1 MLALARRS
9 AGALVLLAA
18 LVGFASDA
26 TAQSAEPVFPP
37 ASRIGIVP
45 PPGFVVSATFL
56 GYQHNDKQANI
67 LMAELPSVA
76 YEALEKEVAAELERN
91 PGTQRRDMQLKDGG
105 TGFLLNGVQQGP
117 QGPVLKW
124 TMVAKAHDV
133 TAVVTALVPE
143 ALKEVLSE
151 EAVRTSFATLT
162 VRTSVPVAEQ
172 LSVLPFTLNELS
184 GFRIVRVQPGSAAM
198 LTDGP
203 KDEVEPSQQPLF
215 LVSAVPS
222 PVPPLPEREN
232 LARRF
237 VGEIPGLKDVRLV
250 RSEALRVLGQQGHEI
265 IVEAKDAKT
274 GDDLTSVQWL
284 RFGSGAL
291 MRIVGIARKDAWE
304 KTFPRFRAVRD
315 GIEQK

>member
-1 MLALARRS
+1 LA
-9 AGALVLLAA
+9 
-18 LVGFASDA
+18 GFVADA

-76 YEALEKEVAAELERN
+76 YEALEKEIAAELERN

-105 TGFLLNGVQQGP
+105 TGFLLTGVQQGP
-117 QGPVLKW
+117 QGPVLRW

-172 LSVLPFTLNELS
+172 LSVLPFTLSELS

-222 PVPPLPEREN
+222 PVPPLQEREN